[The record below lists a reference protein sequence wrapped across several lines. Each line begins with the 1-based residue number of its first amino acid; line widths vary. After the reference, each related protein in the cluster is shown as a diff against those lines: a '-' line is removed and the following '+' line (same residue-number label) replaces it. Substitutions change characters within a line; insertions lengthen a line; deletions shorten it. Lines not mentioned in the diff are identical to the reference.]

1 MTQGDSYAIPHPSQ
15 SILDQRGARGTPEYR
30 NTALK
35 NRKYRNTVSKNRKY
49 RNTVSKIVNTALQ
62 FTKRDCNLLFIL
74 LHIYTELP
82 SSKLFFPRNT
92 VCLNA
97 KSRIPSGL
105 RIP

>member
-1 MTQGDSYAIPHPSQ
+1 MDYVLVDFLFPAKNVVSNLQQ
-15 SILDQRGARGTPEYR
+15 KEEARGTPEYR
-30 NTALK
+30 YTAL
-35 NRKYRNTVSKNRKY
+35 KNRKY

-82 SSKLFFPRNT
+82 SSKLFFSRNT

-97 KSRIPSGL
+97 KSRITSGL